1 MVLFHPHEPIT
12 DYDLDM
18 LGAKPF
24 IMLWRLN
31 IYTFRIDII
40 MNIPMV

>member
-1 MVLFHPHEPIT
+1 MVLFHPHKPIT
-12 DYDLDM
+12 DHDLDM
-18 LGAKPF
+18 LDAKLF

-31 IYTFRIDII
+31 IYTFGIDII